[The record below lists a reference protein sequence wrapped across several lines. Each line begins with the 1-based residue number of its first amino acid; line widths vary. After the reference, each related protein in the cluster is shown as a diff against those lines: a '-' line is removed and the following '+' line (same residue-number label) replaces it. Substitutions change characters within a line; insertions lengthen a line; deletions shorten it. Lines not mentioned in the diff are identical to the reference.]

1 MADVHPL
8 RFHVG
13 LRCLQGQLPAG
24 LLLRGR
30 QHHGGGMC
38 RGLLCAHHSAH
49 PGAEV
54 RGANLRI
61 ARRITNTY
69 QDCSKRIAC
78 SWFSA
83 NPVYCLRSQ
92 YIYKHSPPCLFC
104 IPGKEHLIEVNE
116 DIGLYFN
123 DCAAKEEDYD
133 APHVDVDA
141 VKANLKELK
150 GKADEKF
157 EEIKGKASGHLE
169 EWKGKAEELKGKAT
183 GHFESLNQQMSG
195 HFEDLQGKMSGHF
208 EDLQGKMSSGMSS
221 WKNPFSSSSPSAD
234 TGAAGS
240 GEPTGESSEAKP

>member
-1 MADVHPL
+1 MDGNTTVAGCAVAFFSHIVLHTLALKFVVPI
-8 RFHVG
+8 FG
-13 LRCLQGQLPAG
+13 LQGE
-24 LLLRGR
+24 
-30 QHHGGGMC
+30 
-38 RGLLCAHHSAH
+38 SD
-49 PGAEV
+49 GAD
-54 RGANLRI
+54 
-61 ARRITNTY
+61 TNTY

-240 GEPTGESSEAKP
+240 GEPTGESSEAKA